1 MTTNQVLGNARVR
14 EVSALILAL
23 TPRLINRLPYTPDG
37 AKMTKDDRESTV
49 RLLLGQ
55 IDERCL
61 DASMNDDPNQRM
73 LGYANAL
80 EYILIPVQMASPGE
94 YNKERVQRLIS
105 TGLKG
110 SGEMLDFGGLA
121 RQEFARVNAQRAAL
135 AKLRSFRFGRRVAEE
150 PEEPE
155 EPIVVAPVVQI
166 PAAVA
171 RRASAPAA
179 LGRRSAPAAAP
190 YIPAYAPLQA
200 AAGPPGGVPL
210 VDYKG
215 AAPPP
220 PYSSGGRESKKAS
233 MRKGGSAPQPQ
244 AVSQKQR
251 SGGELVAMP
260 EQSVHYMPTMPR
272 VSDVVS
278 SSGPCLY
285 EQKVTTGDKGY
296 WQWMCERSS
305 RAGPG
310 DSRLPGLPSVKK
322 CVLHRVEDKRSVVV
336 PVNCLQEYVN
346 VLKGFDVDK
355 VRYKDTVTGDQ
366 LVSETITPDVDTYG
380 SARIT
385 GQGGPPIPYKRLQR
399 DGETEADDPLTK
411 VRPGAWSKM
420 AYASVGGASAA
431 PAPAPAA
438 ARRGGVAPSPIGAK
452 TVPAPAKVA
461 ATAKIAVVSPKTAG
475 SAPKAV
481 APASKSAIGVASP
494 VVAKSAG
501 AAPKIPVK
509 TAGNGAISVVPPQT
523 AGTVSAGSNQG
534 GAVNAGTVN
543 AGALHFPSPSAI
555 RKATWAL
562 TDQDLDDAELN
573 LPRDITAMPP
583 EWEKGLDPLD
593 KEDQIAFYTA
603 DDYGSLRSSARQT
616 GFDFSFRYLPFEFLR
631 EEKYLEWLVSLDYN
645 LRAHYPDYHF
655 HKFDPVFS
663 TIATVESYILT
674 TLRRLEEK
682 YKFFDRKTLF
692 AGAEPHRNIMHRYLR
707 VYAFAPPTS
716 TWISPISARYAQ
728 LPAPDSDQFRKSEA
742 QALGNVRD
750 LNDKIGYAANSGKL
764 AQDVTAKDP
773 SAPGQPGI
781 KIPLKYKKMGREQDF
796 WLGVEGPQQTAEN
809 YNSEEASDLG
819 SNPAMGF
826 YDNRVMGIVEDEL
839 LSMLARLQYVLGYV
853 INTNASWFT
862 NEISDA
868 QDGLM
873 DLHQSKYLTRELNR
887 YLATFQLEDVN
898 NVFHRL
904 PQLRMAQARQ
914 MGIPLPKSVMGS
926 YEAQWPHDMR
936 TAQFPIE
943 LAPRPLLPLVTPRR
957 RSSRSKRS
965 PSRSSKSRSP
975 RR

>member
-1 MTTNQVLGNARVR
+1 MSNRVKADSRPR
-14 EVSALILAL
+14 EVSALIVAL
-23 TPRLINRLPYTPDG
+23 TPRIIDRLSATQADLTNADRDAILRTILSG
-37 AKMTKDDRESTV
+37 VDQSLLDVSSNDDR
-49 RLLLGQ
+49 
-55 IDERCL
+55 
-61 DASMNDDPNQRM
+61 NQRM
-73 LGYANAL
+73 LAYAAAL
-80 EYILIPVQMASPGE
+80 ETNLVPNLASPGE
-94 YNKERVQRLIS
+94 YSASRVQNLIS
-105 TGLKG
+105 KGLKG
-110 SGEMLDFGGLA
+110 SAMAVDFGGLA

-135 AKLRSFRFGRRVAEE
+135 DKLRSFRFGRRVAEE
-150 PEEPE
+150 EEE
-155 EPIVVAPVVQI
+155 EPIAATSMRIVVPPQAYVPQYMQGGR
-166 PAAVA
+166 PKNAQPN
-171 RRASAPAA
+171 ASYVP
-179 LGRRSAPAAAP
+179 
-190 YIPAYAPLQA
+190 IYA
-200 AAGPPGGVPL
+200 PPGGL
-210 VDYKG
+210 
-215 AAPPP
+215 AT
-220 PYSSGGRESKKAS
+220 SGGGQESKKAR

-244 AVSQKQR
+244 AVSPKQQR

-305 RAGPG
+305 RPGPMEG
-310 DSRLPGLPSVKK
+310 DPRLPGLPSVKK

-366 LVSETITPDVDTYG
+366 LVSETVTPDVDTYG

-385 GQGGPPIPYKRLQR
+385 GQGGPAIPYKRLQR
-399 DGETEADDPLTK
+399 DGETAADDPTTK
-411 VRPGAWSKM
+411 VRPGAWTKM
-420 AYASVGGASAA
+420 AYANVGGASAA
-431 PAPAPAA
+431 PAQAPSPAP
-438 ARRGGVAPSPIGAK
+438 ARRGGVAPSPIAPK
-452 TVPAPAKVA
+452 IVPAKVA
-461 ATAKIAVVSPKTAG
+461 GAAKTAPKTATKPVIPTT
-475 SAPKAV
+475 AAKN
-481 APASKSAIGVASP
+481 ASP
-494 VVAKSAG
+494 VATQKSVSK
-501 AAPKIPVK
+501 APSTLPAK
-509 TAGNGAISVVPPQT
+509 TAGTAQT
-523 AGTVSAGSNQG
+523 AGTANAGSNQG
-534 GAVNAGTVN
+534 GAVNAGTMN

-555 RKATWAL
+555 RKATWEL
-562 TDQDLDDAELN
+562 TDQDLDDADLN

-583 EWEKGLDPLD
+583 EWVNELDPLD

-716 TWISPISARYAQ
+716 TWISPISARYSQ
-728 LPAPDSDQFRKSEA
+728 LPAPNSDQFRKSEA

-781 KIPLKYKKMGREQDF
+781 KIPLKYKKIGREQDF
-796 WLGVEGPQQTAEN
+796 WLGVEGPQSTAEN
-809 YNSEEASDLG
+809 YNSQEASDLG

-898 NVFHRL
+898 NLFHRL

-914 MGIPLPKSVMGS
+914 MGIPLPKSIMGS

-965 PSRSSKSRSP
+965 PTRSSKSRSS